1 MAQNNRVIEFVVDKL
16 ESSVIRDYNHKVIK
30 GNGVNSNTITGQ
42 KLEEEGVLKLDSVS
56 DKLDIDD
63 LTELDTSEI
72 DKKQIKVLVESYISD
87 MQKSVRILKQ
97 QNKDGLADEI
107 EFHQIKELEN
117 LRRDLINN

>member
-16 ESSVIRDYNHKVIK
+16 ESSVIRDYNYKVIK

-42 KLEEEGVLKLDSVS
+42 KLAEEGVLKLDSVS
-56 DKLDIDD
+56 DKLDIDN

-72 DKKQIKVLVESYISD
+72 NKKQIKVIVESYISD

>member
-1 MAQNNRVIEFVVDKL
+1 MTQNNRVIEFVVDKL

-30 GNGVNSNTITGQ
+30 GNRVNSNTITGQ